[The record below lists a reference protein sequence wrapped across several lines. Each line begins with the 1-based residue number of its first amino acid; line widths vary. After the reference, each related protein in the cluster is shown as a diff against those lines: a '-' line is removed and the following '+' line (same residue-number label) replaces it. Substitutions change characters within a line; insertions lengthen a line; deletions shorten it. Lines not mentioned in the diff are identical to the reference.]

1 MERIKRDWRTAGL
14 GATDR
19 ALLAFAEKLTR
30 EPSAATPSD
39 LEELRRR
46 GLGDE
51 EIHDAV
57 QVISYFNYINRIADG
72 LGVDLEDFMA
82 PRPPAP
88 GERGSRD
95 GPASRDGTAAPE
107 GAEAGGAEAHP

>member
-14 GATDR
+14 GEADR

-30 EPSAATPSD
+30 EPWAATRND
-39 LEELRRR
+39 LGELRRH
-46 GLGDE
+46 GFGDE
-51 EIHDAV
+51 EILDAV

-82 PRPPAP
+82 PRP
-88 GERGSRD
+88 
-95 GPASRDGTAAPE
+95 AARS
-107 GAEAGGAEAHP
+107 GAGAREAGARR